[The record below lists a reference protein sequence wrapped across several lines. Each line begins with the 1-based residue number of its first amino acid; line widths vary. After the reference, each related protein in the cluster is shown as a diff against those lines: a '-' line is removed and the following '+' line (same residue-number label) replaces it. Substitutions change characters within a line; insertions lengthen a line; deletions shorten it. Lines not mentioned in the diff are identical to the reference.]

1 MKASRPQVLV
11 DDRAQT
17 HKWGRSADMVA
28 RAPTK
33 VANVQSAP
41 SSPPA
46 MLVRLGLET
55 STHHA
60 SADEDRLALLDVAT
74 VDRYRAFLARIH
86 GFESVVEEALGRMH
100 GLDRDLLAPRLKTK
114 LLRADLAALGASTD
128 EIVRLPRCSN
138 VHLRSVPQAMGW
150 LFVLERH
157 TLLAGVIVRQ
167 LERRLGD
174 QVRGAT
180 GYLNAYGQEPGRRLR
195 ALGDAL
201 GACARGYS
209 ATAIVAAANECFR
222 VQRQWYAVD
231 SLGTATVRA
240 NHRSSS
246 DLLERADAATAP
258 EPAANRARRAG

>member
-33 VANVQSAP
+33 AADVQSAP
-41 SSPPA
+41 GSPPR

-55 STHHA
+55 RTHHA
-60 SADEDRLALLDVAT
+60 SADEDRLALLDVANI
-74 VDRYRAFLARIH
+74 DRYRAFLVRVH
-86 GFESVVEEALGRMH
+86 GFESVVEEALVRMH
-100 GLDRDLLAPRLKTK
+100 GLDRELLASRLKTK
-114 LLRADLAALGASTD
+114 ALRADLAALGASAD

-138 VHLRSVPQAMGW
+138 VHLRSAPQAMGW
-150 LFVLERH
+150 LFVIERH

-167 LERRLGD
+167 LVRRLGD
-174 QVRGAT
+174 QLHGAT
-180 GYLNAYGQEPGRRLR
+180 AYLNAYGQEPGRRFR

-201 GACARGYS
+201 NACARRHS
-209 ATAIVAAANECFR
+209 ASAIVAAANECFR

-231 SLGTATVRA
+231 SLGTATVRTS
-240 NHRSSS
+240 NRSSL
-246 DLLERADAATAP
+246 DLLPQGAAATAP
-258 EPAANRARRAG
+258 EPDAARSRRAG